1 MHMPLVSLRHLH
13 AFCAVA
19 ASGGIRKSSESL
31 FRASSAVA
39 RSVAALE
46 DALAVQLFERKG
58 RGMLL
63 TAAGEVVRLRAD
75 RIDALL
81 RGVRDDALRQR
92 DRAGA
97 PPGRTV
103 GGIDA
108 MLNENRLQAAVLVG
122 QMHHMPSVAQ
132 AMGTSQSA
140 VSQAIGRLE
149 DMLGQPLFQRTAR
162 GMLPSDAGLRWIE
175 RFELVLAELRHIP
188 DDVAALAGVVQGV
201 VTVGAL
207 PLARTQLL
215 PQAIASLLLKHPR
228 LQVRSLES
236 TYGELTADLLS
247 GRIDFIVGA
256 LRDTPGDAFSSRA
269 LVEDKAAV
277 VARTGHPLARR
288 KKLALPQLM
297 QYPWVLSRA
306 GTPLRDSIDRFFER
320 QGMAAPVAAVETGDL
335 ALLRG
340 VLRASDML
348 TVLSAHQLQAEISTG
363 QLVVLPF
370 ETPGLVRQIGVTTR
384 NHAHFSPGA
393 QALLDELDEISKAL
407 VPAGAG
413 IHGTLAEPD
422 GLRSGAL
429 LQASSIKHR

>member
-1 MHMPLVSLRHLH
+1 MPLVNLRHLH

-46 DALAVQLFERKG
+46 ESLGVQLFERKG

-63 TAAGEVVRLRAD
+63 TAAGDVVRLRAD
-75 RIDALL
+75 RIDVLL

-92 DRAGA
+92 ERG
-97 PPGRTV
+97 GENRSV

-108 MLNENRLQAAVLVG
+108 MLNENRLQAAILLG
-122 QMHHMPSVAQ
+122 EMHHMPSVAQ
-132 AMGTSQSA
+132 VMGTSQSA

-162 GMLPSDAGLRWIE
+162 GMIPSEAGLRWIE

-188 DDVAALAGVVQGV
+188 DDVAALAGVVQGI

-215 PQAIASLLLKHPR
+215 PQAIASLLVKHPM

-236 TYGELTADLLS
+236 TYGELTAGLLS
-247 GRIDFIVGA
+247 GRVDFIVGA
-256 LRDTPGDAFSSRA
+256 LRDTPGDAFSTHA
-269 LVEDKAAV
+269 LVADEAAV
-277 VARTGHPLARR
+277 IARAGHPLARR
-288 KKLALPQLM
+288 KKLTLDELL

-306 GTPLRDSIDRFFER
+306 GTPLRDSIDRFFAR
-320 QGMAAPVAAVETGDL
+320 QGIAAHVAAVETGDL

-340 VLRASDML
+340 VLVSSDML
-348 TVLSAHQLQAEISTG
+348 TVLSAHQLHVEISTG
-363 QLVVLPF
+363 LLEVLPF
-370 ETPGLVRQIGVTTR
+370 DMPGLERRIGVTTR
-384 NHAHFSPGA
+384 NHSHFSPGA
-393 QALLDELDEISKAL
+393 QALLDELEEVSKAW
-407 VPAGAG
+407 
-413 IHGTLAEPD
+413 
-422 GLRSGAL
+422 R
-429 LQASSIKHR
+429 

>member
-1 MHMPLVSLRHLH
+1 
-13 AFCAVA
+13 
-19 ASGGIRKSSESL
+19 
-31 FRASSAVA
+31 
-39 RSVAALE
+39 VAALE

-122 QMHHMPSVAQ
+122 EMHHMPSVAQ
-132 AMGTSQSA
+132 VMGTSQSA
-140 VSQAIGRLE
+140 VSQAVGRLE

-288 KKLALPQLM
+288 KKLALSQLM

-393 QALLDELDEISKAL
+393 QALLDELDEISKAW
-407 VPAGAG
+407 
-413 IHGTLAEPD
+413 
-422 GLRSGAL
+422 RSPRA
-429 LQASSIKHR
+429 R

>member
-1 MHMPLVSLRHLH
+1 MSLVSLRHLH

-46 DALAVQLFERKG
+46 EALAVQLFERKG

-75 RIDALL
+75 RIDVLL
-81 RGVRDDALRQR
+81 RGVRDDARSQR
-92 DRAGA
+92 ERGNAS
-97 PPGRTV
+97 V
-103 GGIDA
+103 GGVAGGINA
-108 MLNENRLQAAVLVG
+108 MLNENRLQAAVLLG
-122 QMHHMPSVAQ
+122 EMHHMPSVAQ

-162 GMLPSDAGLRWIE
+162 GMIPSDAGLRAIE

-188 DDVAALAGVVQGV
+188 DDVAALAGVVQGI
-201 VTVGAL
+201 VTIGAL

-215 PQAIASLLLKHPR
+215 PQAIAALLVKHPQ

-236 TYGELTADLLS
+236 TYGELIAALLS
-247 GRIDFIVGA
+247 GRVDFIVGA
-256 LRDTPGDAFSSRA
+256 LRDTPGDAFSSHV

-277 VARTGHPLARR
+277 IARAGHPLARR
-288 KKLALPQLM
+288 KTLTLDALM
-297 QYPWVLSRA
+297 RYPWVLSRA

-320 QGMAAPVAAVETGDL
+320 QGIAAPVAAVETGDL

-340 VLRASDML
+340 VLAASDML
-348 TVLSAHQLQAEISTG
+348 TVLSAHQLRVEISTG
-363 QLVVLPF
+363 QLVELPF
-370 ETPGLVRQIGVTTR
+370 DMPGLARRIGVTTR
-384 NHAHFSPGA
+384 NHSHFSPGA
-393 QALLDELDEISKAL
+393 QALLDELEEVSRAW
-407 VPAGAG
+407 
-413 IHGTLAEPD
+413 
-422 GLRSGAL
+422 R
-429 LQASSIKHR
+429 

>member
-1 MHMPLVSLRHLH
+1 MPLVSLRHLH

-46 DALAVQLFERKG
+46 EALDVQLFERKG

-63 TAAGEVVRLRAD
+63 TAAGDVVRLRAD

-92 DRAGA
+92 ERAPAGA
-97 PPGRTV
+97 GRTV
-103 GGIDA
+103 GGVDA
-108 MLNENRLQAAVLVG
+108 MLNENRLQAACLLG
-122 QMHHMPSVAQ
+122 EMHHMPSVAQ

-149 DMLGQPLFQRTAR
+149 DSLGQPLFQRTAR
-162 GMLPSDAGLRWIE
+162 GMIPSEAGLRWIE

-201 VTVGAL
+201 VTIGAL

-215 PQAIASLLLKHPR
+215 PQAIASLLVKHPR

-236 TYGELTADLLS
+236 TYGELTAGLLS
-247 GRIDFIVGA
+247 GRVDFIVGA
-256 LRDTPGDAFSSRA
+256 LRATAGDAFSTHA
-269 LVEDKAAV
+269 LVEDKAAL
-277 VARTGHPLARR
+277 VARAGHPLARR
-288 KKLALPQLM
+288 KKLTLDALM
-297 QYPWVLSRA
+297 AYPWVLSRA

-320 QGMAAPVAAVETGDL
+320 QGIAAPVAALETGDL

-340 VLRASDML
+340 VLVSSDML
-348 TVLSAHQLQAEISTG
+348 TVLSAHQLHVEISAG

-370 ETPGLVRQIGVTTR
+370 EMPGLERWIGVTTR

-393 QALLDELDEISKAL
+393 KALLGELEEVSKAW
-407 VPAGAG
+407 
-413 IHGTLAEPD
+413 
-422 GLRSGAL
+422 R
-429 LQASSIKHR
+429 

>member
-1 MHMPLVSLRHLH
+1 MALVSLRHLH

-46 DALAVQLFERKG
+46 EGLGVQLFERKG

-63 TAAGEVVRLRAD
+63 TTAGAVVRLRAD
-75 RIDALL
+75 RIDVLL

-92 DRAGA
+92 DRPNGAAGRPA
-97 PPGRTV
+97 M
-103 GGIDA
+103 GGIAGGITGGITGGINA
-108 MLNENRLQAAVLVG
+108 MLNENRLQAAALLG
-122 QMHHMPSVAQ
+122 EMHHMPSVAQ
-132 AMGTSQSA
+132 VMGTSQSA

-162 GMLPSDAGLRWIE
+162 GMIPSDAGLRWIE

-201 VTVGAL
+201 VTIGAL

-215 PQAIASLLLKHPR
+215 PQAIASLLVKHPR

-236 TYGELTADLLS
+236 TYGELTAGLLS

-256 LRDTPGDAFSSRA
+256 LRDTPGDAFCVRA

-277 VARTGHPLARR
+277 IARAGHPLAGK
-288 KKLALPQLM
+288 KKLTLAALM
-297 QYPWVLSRA
+297 AYPWVLSRA
-306 GTPLRDSIDRFFER
+306 GTPLRDSIDRFFEQ
-320 QGMAAPVAAVETGDL
+320 QGIAAPVAAVETGDL

-340 VLRASDML
+340 VLGATDML
-348 TVLSAHQLQAEISTG
+348 TVLSAHQLHVEIRTG
-363 QLVVLPF
+363 QLVELPF
-370 ETPGLVRQIGVTTR
+370 EMPGLARRIGITTR

-393 QALLDELDEISKAL
+393 RALQDELEEISKAW
-407 VPAGAG
+407 
-413 IHGTLAEPD
+413 
-422 GLRSGAL
+422 R
-429 LQASSIKHR
+429 

>member
-1 MHMPLVSLRHLH
+1 MALVSLRHLH

-46 DALAVQLFERKG
+46 EGLAVQLFERKG

-63 TAAGEVVRLRAD
+63 TTAGEVVRLRAD
-75 RIDALL
+75 RIDVLL

-92 DRAGA
+92 DRPGA
-97 PPGRTV
+97 AAQRPPV

-108 MLNENRLQAAVLVG
+108 MLNENRLQAAALLG
-122 QMHHMPSVAQ
+122 EMHHMPSVAQ
-132 AMGTSQSA
+132 VMGTSQSA
-140 VSQAIGRLE
+140 VSQAIARLE

-162 GMLPSDAGLRWIE
+162 GMIPSDAGMRWIE

-201 VTVGAL
+201 VTIGAL

-215 PQAIASLLLKHPR
+215 PQAIASLLVRHPR

-236 TYGELTADLLS
+236 TYGELTAGLLS

-256 LRDTPGDAFSSRA
+256 LRDTPGDAFCVRA

-277 VARTGHPLARR
+277 IARAGHPLAGK
-288 KKLALPQLM
+288 KKLTLAALM
-297 QYPWVLSRA
+297 AYPWVLSRA
-306 GTPLRDSIDRFFER
+306 GTPLRDSIDRFFEQ
-320 QGMAAPVAAVETGDL
+320 QGIAAPVAAVETGDL

-340 VLRASDML
+340 VLGASDML
-348 TVLSAHQLQAEISTG
+348 TVLSAHQLHVEIRTG
-363 QLVVLPF
+363 QLVELPF
-370 ETPGLVRQIGVTTR
+370 EMPGLARRIGITTR

-393 QALLDELDEISKAL
+393 RALLEQLEEVSKAW
-407 VPAGAG
+407 
-413 IHGTLAEPD
+413 
-422 GLRSGAL
+422 R
-429 LQASSIKHR
+429 

>member
-1 MHMPLVSLRHLH
+1 MPLVSLRHLH

-46 DALAVQLFERKG
+46 EALAVQLFERKG

-75 RIDALL
+75 RIDVLL

-92 DRAGA
+92 ERGA
-97 PPGRTV
+97 TGGRTV

-108 MLNENRLQAAVLVG
+108 MLNENRLQAASLLG
-122 QMHHMPSVAQ
+122 EMHHMPSVAQ

-149 DMLGQPLFQRTAR
+149 DMLGQSLFQRTAR
-162 GMLPSDAGLRWIE
+162 GMIPSDAGLRWIE

-188 DDVAALAGVVQGV
+188 DDVAALAGVVQGI
-201 VTVGAL
+201 VTIGAL

-215 PQAIASLLLKHPR
+215 PQAIASLLVKHPR

-236 TYGELTADLLS
+236 TYGELTAGLLS
-247 GRIDFIVGA
+247 GRVDFIVGA
-256 LRDTPGDAFSSRA
+256 LRDTPGDTFSTHA

-277 VARTGHPLARR
+277 IARAGHPLAGR
-288 KKLALPQLM
+288 KRLTLAALM
-297 QYPWVLSRA
+297 AYPWVLSRA
-306 GTPLRDSIDRFFER
+306 GTPLRDSIDRFFEQ
-320 QGMAAPVAAVETGDL
+320 QGIAAPAAAVETGDL

-340 VLRASDML
+340 LLESSDML
-348 TVLSAHQLQAEISTG
+348 TVLSAHQLHVEIRTG
-363 QLVVLPF
+363 QLAVLPF
-370 ETPGLVRQIGVTTR
+370 DMPGLERRIGVTTR

-393 QALLDELDEISKAL
+393 QALLGELEAISKAW
-407 VPAGAG
+407 
-413 IHGTLAEPD
+413 
-422 GLRSGAL
+422 R
-429 LQASSIKHR
+429 